1 MILEDPD
8 FKDETRDPSAI
19 DQPVSE
25 REIVLL
31 QSLEQ
36 IDREIQRAQEEKR
49 EALKEFKLEMDGLED
64 SRDKILSSL
73 ENHRLGVQKLPL
85 GGVV

>member
-1 MILEDPD
+1 MIREDPD

-19 DQPVSE
+19 DPPVAE
-25 REIVLL
+25 REIALL

-36 IDREIQRAQEEKR
+36 VDRQIQKSQEEKR
-49 EALKEFKLEMDGLED
+49 EAMKEFKLEIDGLED

-73 ENHRLGVQKLPL
+73 ENHRLGVQELPL
-85 GGVV
+85 SGVV